1 MTDSNVQN
9 LDFLV
14 IGVQKGG
21 TTTLWQLLRDHPAIW
36 LPGFKEAPFFTY
48 EEAFGSW
55 PRYLSGIGVPADA
68 SLLRGTVTP
77 DYMHGRNEM
86 TTRVLARRI
95 AEQLPDVK
103 LIALLRDP
111 VERAQSQ
118 YRMERRRGRE
128 ARSFEEMVREELAP
142 EGLHAARTHPHD
154 CNTYVIQGEYGRI
167 LGEYLEY
174 FPRESLCIG
183 LIEELERH
191 PPRFVE
197 RVLEFLGAQGEHTP
211 PDEWRRSFASGDS
224 PRVPDAALQSLLA
237 SLDSSP
243 RSEMLAVVEEWARQH
258 PIDQRGRVELDLIV
272 ARWAEA
278 LPEREGEARFGAR
291 WELEWIWNV
300 APSPAPPMDS
310 AVRVALEDH
319 FAGDATRLREV
330 LGADALPPWL
340 AAPDGVK
347 VRS

>member
-1 MTDSNVQN
+1 MTDSHGQT

-48 EEAFGSW
+48 QEAFGNW
-55 PRYLSGIGVPADA
+55 PRYLSVIGVPADA
-68 SLLRGTVTP
+68 SLMRGTVTP
-77 DYMHGRNEM
+77 DYMHGRGEM
-86 TTRVLARRI
+86 TTRVLAGQI
-95 AEQLPDVK
+95 AEQIPDVK

-128 ARSFEEMVREELAP
+128 TRTFEGMVREELAP
-142 EGLHAARTHPHD
+142 EGLRAARAHPHD

-174 FPRESLCIG
+174 FPRESLCVG
-183 LIEELERH
+183 LIEELDRH
-191 PPRFVE
+191 PSRFVV

-211 PDEWRRSFASGDS
+211 PEEWHRSFASGDS
-224 PRVPDAALQSLLA
+224 PRVPEAALQSLLA
-237 SLDSSP
+237 SFDNSP
-243 RSEMLAVVEEWARQH
+243 RSEMPGVVEEWARQH
-258 PIDQRGRVELDLIV
+258 PIDERGRVELALII
-272 ARWAEA
+272 ARCAEA
-278 LPEREGEARFGAR
+278 PPERDGEARFGAR

-310 AVRVALEDH
+310 AVREALEEH
-319 FAGDATRLREV
+319 FAGDATRVREV

-340 AAPDGVK
+340 VASDGVN